1 MVVRSSGGW
10 KITYTKVGKKKAKKK
25 KINLSEDFLQGM
37 CPTCNLL

>member
-25 KINLSEDFLQGM
+25 KNQPE
-37 CPTCNLL
+37 